1 MRFWDFYPLEKK
13 SELLSNI
20 AVFNETQF
28 KSRLVQA
35 LESSNLSLN
44 EFWYLVKDLLAG
56 DNKGN
61 ESSLFFGIR
70 PTLEQIKT
78 ASKCGLE
85 FDAASMSVVLNQKA
99 LSDYIKPVYAL
110 KRKRYSEE
118 PKHDPIL
125 KNLNLPYSTYTS
137 QAQQEAVRTA
147 LSSEI
152 DTTVIVNLPTGCGKT
167 LVTEALTA
175 FSKTDE
181 LNIVVV
187 PTTALA
193 LD

>member
-70 PTLEQIKT
+70 PTLE
-78 ASKCGLE
+78 
-85 FDAASMSVVLNQKA
+85 
-99 LSDYIKPVYAL
+99 
-110 KRKRYSEE
+110 
-118 PKHDPIL
+118 
-125 KNLNLPYSTYTS
+125 
-137 QAQQEAVRTA
+137 
-147 LSSEI
+147 
-152 DTTVIVNLPTGCGKT
+152 
-167 LVTEALTA
+167 
-175 FSKTDE
+175 
-181 LNIVVV
+181 
-187 PTTALA
+187 
-193 LD
+193 